1 MGNRNGGGA
10 PTMIRRRQSDFKMS
24 FNLALRS
31 LLTTCSKEASELLFV
46 EAFNQWRYGSYSGH
60 YHFAWEYRG
69 ATPSNNAA
77 KMIALCSSVVPLS
90 SSKHFSINPF
100 ITALVGTAL
109 DTVGQLVEEQCLDH
123 FFSDKTNVID
133 AVHNLSTAKK
143 AEIQYLRN
151 LLERVGNEPA
161 EGQNR
166 LIQAQV
172 ELHKNKNT
180 EKSWA

>member
-1 MGNRNGGGA
+1 MGSRNGGGA

-31 LLTTCSKEASELLFV
+31 LLTTCSKERKKVIYISTLSGTSFFFLILTASSFLSKPLT
-46 EAFNQWRYGSYSGH
+46 N
-60 YHFAWEYRG
+60 G
-69 ATPSNNAA
+69 ATDH
-77 KMIALCSSVVPLS
+77 IQVITTL
-90 SSKHFSINPF
+90 HGSIE
-100 ITALVGTAL
+100 VGTAL
-109 DTVGQLVEEQCLDH
+109 NTVGQLVEEQCLDH
-123 FFSDKTNVID
+123 FFSDKTNVMD

-143 AEIQYLRN
+143 AESQYLRN
-151 LLERVGNEPA
+151 LLERVGNELA

-180 EKSWA
+180 EKSRA